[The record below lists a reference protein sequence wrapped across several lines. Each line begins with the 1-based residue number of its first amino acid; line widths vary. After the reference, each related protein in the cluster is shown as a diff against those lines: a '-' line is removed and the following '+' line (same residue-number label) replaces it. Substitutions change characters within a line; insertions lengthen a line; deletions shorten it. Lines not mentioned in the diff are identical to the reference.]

1 MRYDLVHILSAAAI
15 GAALALCAS
24 PASAKTAKECRA
36 DYAANKD
43 AIKASGQTEK
53 AYIAACRAGGDAA
66 APGAAAAPAAPA
78 AAPAAAAEP
87 AGGKTAKE
95 CAAEYSANKAAI
107 KAVQKKAAFIADCR
121 AGKETIPEAAAPA
134 AAPAPAAAA
143 PAPMAPAPAPAA
155 AAPSAPAPMA
165 PKAGAAVEGGFAS
178 DAQAKAK
185 CPSDTVVWMNT
196 KSHIYHFAGT
206 HDYGHTKQGTY
217 MCEMDA
223 KGAGRAAENEKH
235 P

>member
-1 MRYDLVHILSAAAI
+1 MRYGLVHILSAAAI
-15 GAALALCAS
+15 ATALALSAA

-36 DYAANKD
+36 DYTANKD

-53 AYIAACRAGGDAA
+53 AYVAACRAGSDTA

-78 AAPAAAAEP
+78 AAPAAAEAP

-95 CAAEYSANKAAI
+95 CNAEYSQNKAAI
-107 KAVQKKAAFIADCR
+107 KAVQKKAEFIADCR
-121 AGKETIPEAAAPA
+121 AGKETIPTAAAPA
-134 AAPAPAAAA
+134 APAPAPAAAA

-155 AAPSAPAPMA
+155 AAPMA

-196 KSHIYHFAGT
+196 KSHIYHYAGT
-206 HDYGHTKQGTY
+206 RDYGHTKQGTY

>member
-1 MRYDLVHILSAAAI
+1 MRYNFVQIFSVAAI
-15 GAALALCAS
+15 GAALALGAP
-24 PASAKTAKECRA
+24 PASAKTAKECKA
-36 DYAANKD
+36 AYAADKD

-53 AYIAACRAGGDAA
+53 AYIAACRAGADAA
-66 APGAAAAPAAPA
+66 APAAAAPAAPM
-78 AAPAAAAEP
+78 AAPAADAAP
-87 AGGKTAKE
+87 TGGKTAKA

-107 KAVQKKAAFIADCR
+107 KAVQKKAEFISDCR
-121 AGKETIPEAAAPA
+121 AGKETIPTAAEPAAPMAAPAAAAPA
-134 AAPAPAAAA
+134 PAAPAPAAAA
-143 PAPMAPAPAPAA
+143 PA
-155 AAPSAPAPMA
+155 APAPMA
-165 PKAGAAVEGGFAS
+165 PKAGAAVAGGFAS

-206 HDYGHTKQGTY
+206 HDYGNTKQGTY